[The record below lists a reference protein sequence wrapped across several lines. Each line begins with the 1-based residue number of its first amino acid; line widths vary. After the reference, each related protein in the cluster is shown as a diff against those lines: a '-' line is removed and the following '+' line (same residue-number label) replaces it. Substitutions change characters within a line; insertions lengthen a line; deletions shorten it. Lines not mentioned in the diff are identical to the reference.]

1 MSAGPPPSVVV
12 VDDLR
17 IPRRMRPAAALS
29 TRPPFILQD
38 ARLHLANRGVVVPA
52 VLEVRVKGRVLAPNG
67 QDHGQYDSYVI
78 TEDDVA
84 HCLSLSFSCLVLSY
98 YSFFPGE

>member
-1 MSAGPPPSVVV
+1 MSWTIFVFQEECA
-12 VDDLR
+12 R
-17 IPRRMRPAAALS
+17 AAALS
-29 TRPPFILQD
+29 TPPFILQD
-38 ARLHLANRGVVVPA
+38 ARLHLSNRGVVVPA

-84 HCLSLSFSCLVLSY
+84 HGLSLLLGFKLLLLLS
-98 YSFFPGE
+98 